1 MRLKQIFVGKLVEGM
16 KSTLHD
22 KVGRQSVDVTSID
35 KKYFYELVKKKQLL
49 PTRLLNQVDGE
60 DSIYGQLTNSFGQ
73 VSGYK
78 ILPHDY
84 NWLTTKKYDATYIVR
99 PTLPEDLLSSYHL
112 GYPDDYITIEIDI
125 NLPYKDKLKINRV
138 SIGSLALGVDVKH
151 STGKMLIGL
160 QRLRYSGAIEIIQR
174 LDHIDIICRGYQI
187 RAVNLTEKQT
197 ETSKIP
203 EPKKEGLFKRW
214 LS

>member
-1 MRLKQIFVGKLVEGM
+1 MGKFMEGM

-22 KVGRQSVDVTSID
+22 KVGRQSVDINLID
-35 KKYFYELVKKKQLL
+35 EKHFYELVKKKQLL
-49 PTRLLNQVDGE
+49 PTRLLNHIDGE
-60 DSIYGQLTNSFGQ
+60 DSIYSQLTNSFGQ

-78 ILPHDY
+78 ILPHNYD
-84 NWLTTKKYDATYIVR
+84 WLITKKYDATYIVR
-99 PTLPEDLLSSYHL
+99 PTLPEDLSSYHL
-112 GYPDDYITIEIDI
+112 GYPNGYITIEIDI
-125 NLPYKDKLKINRV
+125 NLPYKDKLKIDWVNIR
-138 SIGSLALGVDVKH
+138 SLVLNVEVKH